1 MTTTG
6 ELRER
11 VSFEFRAASDDGFGN
26 TQAGDWTHAFPDG
39 SSPSENRSFAARIK
53 PQRGGETIQAARL
66 AGNQPVVML
75 RDFDVATSARR
86 IVAYRGGRLYRRVLE
101 FHARAIVAAGAG
113 RITAGEE
120 VAKRWRMPAS
130 NGFAS

>member
-1 MTTTG
+1 VKDV
-6 ELRER
+6 E
-11 VSFEFRAASDDGFGN
+11 
-26 TQAGDWTHAFPDG
+26 
-39 SSPSENRSFAARIK
+39 
-53 PQRGGETIQAARL
+53 
-66 AGNQPVVML
+66 ML